1 MLGDRDNGA
10 RRALGDFGERLAVQH
25 LEAKGYQIVER
36 NYRRREGEI
45 DIIARFGD
53 VLAFVEV
60 RCRRG
65 SAMGTAIESL
75 SRTKQRRLVALAEV
89 YGQDSVG
96 LPEQRRID
104 VIAVDLAPDGKLLS
118 LSHIE
123 GAVWDE

>member
-1 MLGDRDNGA
+1 MIEKGGA
-10 RRALGDFGERLAVQH
+10 RRALGEFGERLAVQH

-45 DIIARFGD
+45 DIIARLGK

-65 SAMGTAIESL
+65 GLMGTAIESL
-75 SRTKQRRLVALAEV
+75 SPAKQRRLVALAQA
-89 YGQDSVG
+89 YCQDRDAT
-96 LPEQRRID
+96 LEQPRID

-118 LSHIE
+118 LAHVE
-123 GAVWDE
+123 GAVWEE